1 MRIASVRFAD
11 ARSPRPALVQDG
23 RVHDLAALAP
33 DLPRDMTALLGSG
46 PGALGAAQRALE
58 GAGAGLS
65 VVAVALAPVV
75 PRPGKFLALG
85 MNYAAHIA
93 ELGRT
98 APEFQTW
105 FNKQI
110 TCANGPRSPVH
121 RPRASEQLDYEGEL
135 GVIIGRRCRHVPRD
149 RAFDV
154 IAGYCVVNDLSV
166 RDWQWRV
173 PTFTLGKSWDTH
185 GPMGPWLVTRDE
197 IPDPHALTLRTW
209 VNGELRQESTTGDM
223 VFDIPAMIEHL
234 STAFTLEPGDVLAT
248 GTPSGVGGGFDP
260 PRWLVPGDVVR
271 VAIEGIGELVN
282 EVILEP
288 EDTAFIG

>member
-1 MRIASVRFAD
+1 MRIASVRFAP
-11 ARSPRPALVQDG
+11 AEAPRPALVTDD

-33 DLPRDMTALLGSG
+33 ELPRDMTALLRAG
-46 PGALGAAQRALE
+46 PDALTRARAALDRA
-58 GAGAGLS
+58 GAGAPLS
-65 VVAVALAPVV
+65 SVSLGPVV

-93 ELGRT
+93 EFGRK

-105 FNKQI
+105 FNKQV
-110 TCANGPRSPVH
+110 TCVNGPRDPVH

-135 GVIIGRRCRHVPRD
+135 GVVIGRRCRHVPRE
-149 RAFDV
+149 RAQDV
-154 IAGYCVVNDLSV
+154 IAGYCVVNDVSV

-209 VNGELRQESTTGDM
+209 VNDELRQDSSTGDM

-271 VAIEGIGELVN
+271 VAVEGIGELVN
-282 EVILEP
+282 EVIPEP
-288 EDTAFIG
+288 DDTAFIA